1 MTFDDVVKMEEKYK
15 KMEDGVSVL
24 SNKIDENDAVKTM
37 QSCFRSFLEKKG
49 IDIPVASAISEVFA
63 FDLMLFGEAMEKER
77 KERFFDFV
85 SSTFSKKFLKGKDE
99 KLLFDKTLKRMETKL
114 KRKSRTRKSN
124 SLKK

>member
-1 MTFDDVVKMEEKYK
+1 MTFDDIVKIEEKYR

-49 IDIPVASAISEVFA
+49 IDIPVVSAISDVFA

-77 KERFFDFV
+77 KERFFDFA

-99 KLLFDKTLKRMETKL
+99 KELFDKTLKRMGKKL
-114 KRKSRTRKSN
+114 KREE
-124 SLKK
+124 KKQKFKK

>member
-1 MTFDDVVKMEEKYK
+1 MFDDVAKMEEKYR
-15 KMEDGVSVL
+15 KMEDGASIL
-24 SNKIDENDAVKTM
+24 FGKIDESDAVKTM

-49 IDIPVASAISEVFA
+49 IDIPVASAISETFA

-85 SSTFSKKFLKGKDE
+85 SSTFSEKFLKGKDE

-114 KRKSRTRKSN
+114 KKKSRT
-124 SLKK
+124 KKAII